1 MVIHVTSVA
10 FNGIEVTS
18 VDVQLQIA
26 SGIPSFTI
34 VGLADKTISESK
46 ERVKAALSS
55 FGLSLPAKK
64 ILVNLSPADLLKEGS
79 HFDLAIACAI
89 LAGAGVLPVDYM
101 SEFIVLGELSL
112 DGSILPISGILP
124 TAIAANAAGKGL
136 ICPYKNGKEAAWSAN
151 NRIVAPEN
159 LLELV
164 NHFKGS
170 QVLPQPETTPSHD
183 NIVQYPDIANIKGQ
197 VVAKRTLEIA
207 AAGGHS
213 LLMFGA
219 PGTGKSMLAGA
230 LPGILPPMTAKEV
243 LECSIIASVA
253 GLINEGILNYNRPF
267 RAPHHSCSVAAMVG
281 GGIARKVKPGEISLA
296 HNGVLFLDELP
307 EFPKPVIDSLRQPI
321 ETGSVL
327 ISRVNSHIKFP
338 ANFQLIAAMNPCK
351 CGYIEDVDRAC
362 RRVPNC
368 AIDYQQKISGP
379 IMDRFDIHVSVPA
392 VQNYGF
398 NDEVKGETSAEIAVR
413 VKKCRDMQRQ
423 RYKKYSITSNSKL
436 DAQALI
442 DYATPTLEAKNLLDQ
457 AANKFKLSMRS
468 YNRILRVSRTIA
480 DLNGDDVLN
489 KAHISEALSYRQ
501 MDYKLNA
508 TLV

>member
-10 FNGIEVTS
+10 FNGIEVTN
-18 VDVQLQIA
+18 VDVQLQIT

-46 ERVKAALSS
+46 ERVKAALGS

-64 ILVNLSPADLLKEGS
+64 ILINLAPADLLKEGS

-89 LAGAGVLPVDYM
+89 LAGAGILPMDNIN
-101 SEFIVLGELSL
+101 EFIVLGELSL
-112 DGSILPISGILP
+112 DGSILSVSGVLP
-124 TAIAANAAGKGL
+124 TAISANAQNKGL
-136 ICPYKNGKEAAWSAN
+136 ICPHKNAQEAAWSAN
-151 NRIVAPEN
+151 ERIIAPEN

-170 QVLPQPETTPSHD
+170 QILPQPQVASSYEST
-183 NIVQYPDIANIKGQ
+183 IKYPDIINIQGQ
-197 VVAKRTLEIA
+197 EIAKRALEIA
-207 AAGGHS
+207 AAGGHN

-243 LECSIIASVA
+243 LECSIINSIA
-253 GLINEGILNYNRPF
+253 GKISDGILNYSRPF

-281 GGIARKVKPGEISLA
+281 GGVARKVKPGEISLA
-296 HNGVLFLDELP
+296 HNGILFLDELP

-327 ISRVNSHIKFP
+327 ISRVSSHVKFP

-362 RRVPNC
+362 KRAPDC
-368 AIDYQQKISGP
+368 AMDYQQKISGP
-379 IMDRFDIHVSVPA
+379 IMDRFDIHISVPA
-392 VQNYGF
+392 TQDYTKKNSSS
-398 NDEVKGETSAEIAVR
+398 GESSLTIAQR
-413 VKKCRDMQRQ
+413 VKNCRDMQQ
-423 RYKKYSITSNSKL
+423 NRYKKYCITSNSRL
-436 DAQALI
+436 DGQALI
-442 DYATPTLEAKNLLDQ
+442 DYATPTPEAKDLLDK

-468 YNRILRVSRTIA
+468 YNRILRVSRTVA
-480 DLNGDDVLN
+480 DLNSDDVIN
-489 KAHISEALSYRQ
+489 KAHVSEALSYRQ
-501 MDYKLNA
+501 MDYKLSA
-508 TLV
+508 K